1 MTTNTESNNW
11 KISWQLLSLIL
22 AVSFGGI
29 GFLATTVLLRL
40 PSNPSCNNISLFFS
54 SATNRIYCAQLE
66 AEKNEVDSLL
76 KAIALLEELSPE
88 HPLRNEINRYTK
100 EWSEDILKLAEKEL
114 NQGKLEEAIAIAR
127 KIPSTLE
134 NYTMVEETIAQWNEI
149 WDKAEKIQEEIE
161 TELRNS
167 QWNKAF
173 LVAVNLLN
181 INNDYWQTTKYQEI
195 VKTINLAREESK
207 QLDDAYATLRAGGL
221 DNYLKTIEVAS
232 AIPPSSYSYNEANKL
247 IEEAENK
254 ITDMAVKFVDN
265 DNWNELGD
273 LAAKIPDQSKLKTQ
287 ARDWTTIAS
296 AGRNANLGTVS
307 GMELAIAEGE
317 QIPSDSKFYTKTRE
331 LVQTWIAQKEDLT
344 NLANARDLARSGSI
358 ADLNA
363 AITKAQLVGNDN
375 PLYREARQEIR
386 QWQRDIQIQE
396 DKPILAQAKELALG
410 NNLQSWQN
418 AINQASQIKSD
429 RALYAEASD
438 SIREWR
444 RNIERVEDRPILDQA
459 IALSNGSDFQQAINV
474 ASRIGR
480 GRALYTESQNE
491 IRRWR
496 REMNAQEDLQRA
508 YQTAQNS
515 DPQSLSSAIN
525 IASRIPSS
533 ASIESQSRQAVNRWA
548 EQLLMNARRT
558 AGDYSLN
565 SIEQAIKIA
574 EMIPSGTSAYNQAQ
588 EEIRNWRKELT
599 PSLNYETQ
607 PISN

>member
-1 MTTNTESNNW
+1 MTTKTESNNW
-11 KISWQLLSLIL
+11 KVSWQLLSLIL
-22 AVSFGGI
+22 AVSFGGV

-40 PSNPSCNNISLFFS
+40 PSNPSCNSISLFFS
-54 SATNRIYCAQLE
+54 SATNRIYCAQLQ

-114 NQGKLEEAIAIAR
+114 NQGKLPEAIAIAR
-127 KIPSTLE
+127 KIPASVE
-134 NYTMVEETIAQWNEI
+134 NYSLVEETIAQWNEI

-161 TELRNS
+161 TELRDS

-181 INNDYWQTTKYQEI
+181 IDNDYWQTTKYQEI

-207 QLDDAYATLRAGGL
+207 QLDGAYITLRNGGL

-247 IEEAENK
+247 IKEAENK
-254 ITDMAVKFVDN
+254 ITDMVITFVDDN
-265 DNWNELGD
+265 DWNSLAD
-273 LAAKIPDQSKLKTQ
+273 LASKIPEQSKLKTQ
-287 ARDWTTIAS
+287 ARDWAMMAS
-296 AGRNANLGTVS
+296 AGKNANLGTVS

-317 QIPSDSKFYTKTRE
+317 QIPSDSKLYNKARE
-331 LVQTWIAQKEDLT
+331 LVQSWIAQKEDLT
-344 NLANARDLARSGSI
+344 HLANARDLARSGSI
-358 ADLNA
+358 GDLNA
-363 AITKAQLVGNDN
+363 AITKAQLVSNDN

-386 QWQRDIQIQE
+386 QWQREIQIQE
-396 DKPILAQAKELALG
+396 DKPILAQAQQLALG
-410 NNLQSWQN
+410 NDIPSWQN

-429 RALYAEASD
+429 RALYTEASD

-459 IALSNGSDFQQAINV
+459 IALSNSTDYQQAINV

-508 YQTAQNS
+508 YQTAQNN

-525 IASRIPSS
+525 IAQRIPSTTT
-533 ASIESQSRQAVNRWA
+533 IESQSRQAVNRWS

-574 EMIPSGTSAYNQAQ
+574 EMIPSGTSAYNQAR
-588 EEIRNWRKELT
+588 EEIRQWRDELT

>member
-344 NLANARDLARSGSI
+344 HLANARDLARSGSI

-496 REMNAQEDLQRA
+496 REMNAQFDLQRA

>member
-1 MTTNTESNNW
+1 MTTKTESNNW

-40 PSNPSCNNISLFFS
+40 PSNPSCNKISLFFS

-76 KAIALLEELSPE
+76 KAIALLEELSPN

-114 NQGKLEEAIAIAR
+114 NQGKLQEAIAIAR
-127 KIPSTLE
+127 KIPNTVE
-134 NYTMVEETIAQWNEI
+134 NYSIVEETIAQWNEI
-149 WDKAEKIQEEIE
+149 WEKAEIIQEEIE

-173 LVAVNLLN
+173 LVAVKLLN
-181 INNDYWQTTKYQEI
+181 IDNDYWQTTKYQEI
-195 VKTINLAREESK
+195 VKNINLAREESK
-207 QLDDAYATLRAGGL
+207 QLDGAYVTLRAGGL

-254 ITDMAVKFVDN
+254 ITDMVVEFVDN
-265 DNWNELGD
+265 NNWNGLGD
-273 LAAKIPDQSKLKTQ
+273 LASKIPDQSKLKSQ
-287 ARDWTTIAS
+287 ARDWTMIAS

-307 GMELAIAEGE
+307 GMELAIAEAE
-317 QIPSDSKFYTKTRE
+317 QIPSDSKLYTKTRE
-331 LVQTWIAQKEDLT
+331 LLQSWIAQKEDLT
-344 NLANARDLARSGSI
+344 HLANARDLARTGNI
-358 ADLNA
+358 GDLNA
-363 AITKAQLVGNDN
+363 AIAKAELVGDDN

-386 QWQRDIQIQE
+386 QWQREIQIQE
-396 DKPILAQAKELALG
+396 DKPILAQAQELALG
-410 NNLQSWQN
+410 NNVQSWQN

-429 RALYAEASD
+429 RALYTEASD

-459 IALSNGSDFQQAINV
+459 IALSNSNDYQQAINV

-508 YQTAQNS
+508 YQTAQNN
-515 DPQSLSSAIN
+515 DPQSLSTAIN
-525 IASRIPSS
+525 IARRIPSTT
-533 ASIESQSRQAVNRWA
+533 SIESQSRQAVNRWS
-548 EQLLMNARRT
+548 EQLLMTARRT

-574 EMIPSGTSAYNQAQ
+574 EMIPSGTSAYNQAR
-588 EEIRNWRKELT
+588 EEIRNWRNELT
-599 PSLNYETQ
+599 PSLNYEIQ
-607 PISN
+607 PINN

>member
-40 PSNPSCNNISLFFS
+40 PSNPSCNKISLFFS

-76 KAIALLEELSPE
+76 KAIALLEELSPN

-100 EWSEDILKLAEKEL
+100 EWSEDILKLAEGQL
-114 NQGKLEEAIAIAR
+114 NQGKLEEAIATAR
-127 KIPSTLE
+127 KIPSTVE
-134 NYTMVEETIAQWNEI
+134 NYTVVEETIAEWNKI
-149 WDKAEKIQEEIE
+149 WEKAEIIQEEIE
-161 TELRNS
+161 TELKNS

-173 LVAVNLLN
+173 LVAVQLLN
-181 INNDYWQTTKYQEI
+181 IDNDYWQTTKYQEI

-207 QLDDAYATLRAGGL
+207 QLDGAYVTLRAGGL
-221 DNYLKTIEVAS
+221 DNYLKTIEIAS
-232 AIPPSSYSYNEANKL
+232 AISPSSYSYNEANKL
-247 IEEAENK
+247 ITEAENK
-254 ITDMAVKFVDN
+254 ITDMVVRFVDN
-265 DNWNELGD
+265 DNWEGLGD
-273 LAAKIPDQSKLKTQ
+273 LASKIPDQSKLKSQ
-287 ARDWTTIAS
+287 ARDWGMIAS

-317 QIPSDSKFYTKTRE
+317 QIPSDSKLYSKTRE
-331 LVQTWIAQKEDLT
+331 LLQSWIAQKEDLT
-344 NLANARDLARSGSI
+344 YLANARDLARSGSI
-358 ADLNA
+358 GDLNA
-363 AITKAQLVGNDN
+363 AITKAQLVSNDN
-375 PLYREARQEIR
+375 PLYQEARQEIHR
-386 QWQRDIQIQE
+386 WQREIQIQE

-410 NNLQSWQN
+410 NNVQSWQN

-429 RALYAEASD
+429 RALYTEASD
-438 SIREWR
+438 SIREWS

-459 IALSNGSDFQQAINV
+459 IALSNGSDYQQAINV

-515 DPQSLSSAIN
+515 DPQSLSSAID
-525 IASRIPSS
+525 IARRIPSS
-533 ASIESQSRQAVNRWA
+533 ASIESQSRQAVDRWS
-548 EQLLMNARRT
+548 EQLLMTARRT

-574 EMIPSGTSAYNQAQ
+574 EMIPSGTSAYNQAR

-599 PSLNYETQ
+599 PSLNYEIQ
-607 PISN
+607 PINN